1 MTIKKFFMFLA
12 EHKALGA
19 YFAAFE
25 KDCERLGTDEAK
37 ALNSLFLNSPQNW
50 IISAFYWDET
60 MQGSDYWVRL
70 NDLWNESF

>member
-25 KDCERLGTDEAK
+25 KDCEQLGTDESK

-50 IISAFYWDET
+50 IISAFYWDNT

-70 NDLWNESF
+70 NSLWNDSF